1 MRRRQFMAA
10 AGTVAL
16 GTAATGLAAGQQEE
30 EVSLVDWFDGVG
42 NVDGLVDRT
51 GESEV
56 TITVGSQGNGGAFA
70 FDPPAVRI
78 DPGTTVVWEWS
89 GNGGVH
95 DVAAE
100 DGSFASEM
108 KGEDGATYERTFEET
123 GVVRYACNPHKS
135 MGMRAALVVG
145 DVSVTLTAGSATGT
159 STGSEEQ
166 APTGPTFDGWLEGVE
181 NYRGIVDK
189 RGQDTVMVS
198 VGAQGNGGPYAFD
211 PPAIRVDPGT
221 TVVWEWAGT
230 EGPYSVVDD
239 ALGFASEHTTDVGN
253 RYAME
258 FSGSGLSKYYCEDYK
273 DRGMRG
279 VVLVGDGPTEV
290 MSKSALAAGG
300 GLLALVSAPML
311 FGLREHVRDT
321 TQE

>member
-1 MRRRQFMAA
+1 MQRRQFMGA

-16 GTAATGLAAGQQEE
+16 GTAATGMAAGQQGD
-30 EVSLVDWFDGVG
+30 EVSLIDWFDGVG
-42 NVDGLVDRT
+42 NVDGLVDKT

-56 TITVGSQGNGGAFA
+56 TITVGAQGNGGAFA
-70 FDPPAVRI
+70 FGPPAVRI
-78 DPGTTVVWEWS
+78 DPGTTVVWEWT

-108 KGEDGATYERTFEET
+108 QGEAGATFEQAFEEA
-123 GVVRYACNPHKS
+123 GVVKYACNPHKN
-135 MGMRAALVVG
+135 MGMRAAVIVG
-145 DVSVTLTAGSATGT
+145 DVPVTLTASE
-159 STGSEEQ
+159 STAASPDSQEQ
-166 APTGPTFDGWLEGVE
+166 EPTGPTFDGWLEGVE
-181 NYRGIVDK
+181 NYGTVADK
-189 RGQDTVMVS
+189 RGQDTVTVT
-198 VGAQGNGGPYAFD
+198 VGAEGNGGQYAFD

-221 TVVWEWAGT
+221 TVVWEWTGT

-239 ALGFASEHTTDVGN
+239 TLGFASEHTNDVGN

-258 FSGSGLSKYYCEDYK
+258 FSGSGLSKYHCEDYRE
-273 DRGMRG
+273 RGMRG
-279 VVLVGDGPTEV
+279 VVLVGEGPQEV
-290 MSKSALAAGG
+290 MSKSSLAVGG
-300 GLLALVSAPML
+300 GLLALVSAPIL

>member
-1 MRRRQFMAA
+1 MQRRQFLTA

-16 GTAATGLAAGQQEE
+16 GTAATGLAAGQQGE

-51 GESEV
+51 GQETV

-108 KGEDGATYERTFEET
+108 LGETGATFERTVEEA
-123 GVVRYACNPHKS
+123 GVVKYACTPHTS

-145 DVSVTLTAGSATGT
+145 DVSVTLTETKSTTTGGT
-159 STGSEEQ
+159 SEEQ
-166 APTGPTFDGWLEGVE
+166 GPTGPTFDGWLEGVG
-181 NYRGIVDK
+181 NYEGVVDK
-189 RGQDTVMVS
+189 RGQDTVTVT
-198 VGAQGNGGPYAFD
+198 VGADGNGGPYAFD
-211 PPAIRVDPGT
+211 PPAIRIDPGT
-221 TVVWEWAGT
+221 TVVWEWVGT

-239 ALGFASEHTTDVGN
+239 ELGFASEHTTDVGH

-258 FSGSGLSKYYCEDYK
+258 FGGSGLSKYYCEDYR

-279 VVLVGDGPTEV
+279 VVLVGDGPQEV
-290 MSKSALAAGG
+290 MSKSSLAAGG
-300 GLLALVSAPML
+300 GLLALVSAPVL

-321 TQE
+321 TQD

>member
-1 MRRRQFMAA
+1 MQRRQFMAA

-16 GTAATGLAAGQQEE
+16 GTAASGLAAGQQTG
-30 EVSLVDWFDGVG
+30 EVSLVDWFDGVS
-42 NVDGLVDRT
+42 NADGLVDWT

-56 TITVGSQGNGGAFA
+56 TITVGSEGNGGAFA

-108 KGEDGATYERTFEET
+108 QGETGATFEQTFEES

-135 MGMRAALVVG
+135 MGMRAALMVG
-145 DVSVTLTAGSATGT
+145 DVSVTLAENAATATSSAD
-159 STGSEEQ
+159 EE
-166 APTGPTFDGWLEGVE
+166 AGPTGPTFDGWLEGVE
-181 NYRGIVDK
+181 NYEGVVDR
-189 RGQDTVMVS
+189 RGQESVTVT

-239 ALGFASEHTTDVGN
+239 TLGFASEHTTDVGT

-258 FSGSGLSKYYCEDYK
+258 FSGSGLSKYYCTDYR

-279 VVLVGDGPTEV
+279 VVLVGDGPQEV

-311 FGLREHVRDT
+311 FGLREHLRDT
-321 TQE
+321 TQD